1 MDVFNEPVGILSII
15 LTVALV
21 APFLADK
28 LGIPIIASITLAGIV
43 LGPEL
48 LGILDVSMFLQ
59 FMASLGTAYVFFISG
74 TESKVQLI
82 PASGG
87 KSLIFGAITFMLPM
101 LAGFAFGHI
110 ALNMDFR
117 SSILLGAFFA
127 SSGHFRLPLLFRKDV
142 LGHPSARV
150 GKEGAGIARILSML
164 ILLFFSMVLPG
175 QPLRFGIQH
184 LIFALLYL
192 ALIVSA
198 VPIIARAVF
207 RKIKAVSSLGTTFI
221 LLVMF
226 SASFGSLLA
235 GAPTY
240 FGAFAA
246 GLALAPVF
254 DSSRGASSKLDF
266 IGETLFLPF
275 LLIFLGISADF
286 SAVTPVSVV
295 IILFVGSVLFG
306 LGSKIAAALTTGKI
320 LRYNNTETIL
330 LLSYSASFA
339 SFSLVYASVATS
351 SGLFSRPLL
360 SGAII
365 LVIVSSSLASLMTR
379 HSGSLI
385 LSDDHQE
392 EAGASQA
399 QPERILVAMSKPATA
414 NRLVELA
421 CMATQYSRRLIF
433 PLAVITDTSRN
444 IEARNAAET
453 MLSAAVMRADT
464 SRTAVFPMTKTSVNP
479 AEGILSAAEEAK
491 ADTIVIGWNKPPR
504 LSNAFFGSVI
514 EQTVNASSQMV
525 VIARVMDAFE
535 APHLVLIV
543 PPLCEHHSGFPQAVS
558 FITAI
563 AEKCRTRVHLVT
575 LSGNASTIGKV
586 LNCKGLKIEHP
597 ILEIPAW
604 KDFSQLMKKLPTGNK
619 QFALLSARPS
629 EPSWHPAMEKLP
641 HILGESFPDS
651 DLLMLYFSNL
661 GINPLNHPEKENTE
675 LETQKIVAGLSVS
688 NMVSGALTLLHN
700 AINQG
705 RVRVNMEHTAI
716 SDSMFELVAAAF
728 PYDRAFTGKMSSRL
742 VEILQRQPIEMSP
755 GVLLV
760 HERVPSIAES
770 IVCMGSSRN
779 GLKISS
785 LDQPIQII
793 ILIFVPEDQIPEKH
807 LALLG
812 KIGYLFN
819 EKNLAKHLIEA
830 AAPEDVFTKLQ

>member
-1 MDVFNEPVGILSII
+1 MDFFNEPVGIFSVI
-15 LTVALV
+15 LAVALV

-28 LGIPIIASITLAGIV
+28 LGIPIIASMTLAGIM

-48 LGILDVSMFLQ
+48 LGVLDATMFLQ

-74 TESKVQLI
+74 TESRVQLS

-87 KSLIFGAITFMLPM
+87 KSLLFGGITFTLPM
-101 LAGFAFGHI
+101 LAGFAFGRF
-110 ALNMDFR
+110 AFGMDLA
-117 SSILLGAFFA
+117 SSLLLGAFFA

-142 LGHPSARV
+142 LAHPSARV
-150 GKEGAGIARILSML
+150 GKEGAGIARILAML
-164 ILLFFSMVLPG
+164 ILLFFSIVIPG

-184 LIFALLYL
+184 LVFALVYL
-192 ALIVSA
+192 ALIAAA
-198 VPIIARAVF
+198 VPVIARAVF
-207 RKIKAVSSLGTTFI
+207 RKIKADSSLGTTFI

-226 SASFGSLLA
+226 AASFGALLA

-286 SAVTPVSVV
+286 SAAAPISAI
-295 IILFVGSVLFG
+295 IILIAGSVLFG
-306 LGSKIAAALTTGKI
+306 MGSKIAAALTAGKI
-320 LRYNNTETIL
+320 LRYNRTDTIL

-339 SFSLVYASVATS
+339 SFSLVFASVATN
-351 SGLFSRPLL
+351 SGLFSKPLL

-365 LVIVSSSLASLMTR
+365 LVMVSSSLASLMAR

-385 LSDDHQE
+385 LSEDHQE
-392 EAGASQA
+392 DAGTSKA
-399 QPERILVAMSKPATA
+399 QPERILVALSKPATA

-421 CMATQYSRRLIF
+421 CLAAQSSRRLIF
-433 PLAVITDTSRN
+433 PLAVITDTSGN

-453 MLSAAVMRADT
+453 MLSAAVMRADA
-464 SRTAVFPMTKTSVNP
+464 SRTVVLPMTKTSVNP
-479 AEGILSAAEEAK
+479 AEGILSAAEEAN

-525 VIARVMDAFE
+525 VIARAMDAFA
-535 APHLVLIV
+535 APHLVLIA
-543 PPLCEHHSGFPQAVS
+543 PPLCEHHPGFPQAVS
-558 FITAI
+558 FIAAI
-563 AEKCRTRVHLVT
+563 AEKSRAKVHLAT
-575 LSGNASTIGKV
+575 LSGNAPTISSV
-586 LNCKGLKIEHP
+586 LNSKGLKIEHP
-597 ILEIPAW
+597 FLEISAW
-604 KDFSQLMKKLPTGNK
+604 KDFSQLMKKLPAGNK

-641 HILGESFPDS
+641 HIVGESFPDS
-651 DLLMLYFSNL
+651 DLLMLYFSNS
-661 GINPLNHPEKENTE
+661 GITPLNAPQKESAE
-675 LETQKIVAGLSVS
+675 LETQETAAGLSVP
-688 NMVSGALTLLHN
+688 NMASEALTLLRN

-716 SDSMFELVAAAF
+716 SDSMFELVASAF

-760 HERVPSIAES
+760 HERVPSITES

-779 GLKISS
+779 GLRISS

-793 ILIFVPEDQIPEKH
+793 ILIFVPEEQIPEKH

-812 KIGYLFN
+812 KIAYLFN
-819 EKNLAKHLIEA
+819 EKNLAEYLIEA
-830 AAPEDVFTKLQ
+830 ATPEDVFAKLQ